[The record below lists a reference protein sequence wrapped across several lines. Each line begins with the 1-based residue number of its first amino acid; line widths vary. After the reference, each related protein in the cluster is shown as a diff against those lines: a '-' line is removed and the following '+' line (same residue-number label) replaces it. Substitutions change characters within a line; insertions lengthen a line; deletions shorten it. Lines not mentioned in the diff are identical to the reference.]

1 MSIHQQPVNN
11 STNNPLRIHA
21 VETAD
26 GGTIGMTLCP
36 GKIGLGRHC
45 CWGRDLE
52 ADLAVI
58 ADWGAD
64 RVMTLME
71 DHELLTY
78 QVSDLGYRV
87 RQRLGRNAWLHLP
100 IVDMDIPDRRFE
112 ESWKRQGPALHE
124 ILRTGGRVLVHCL
137 GGLGRTGT
145 IAARLLVETGVMPDT
160 AIERVRQA
168 RPGAIERD
176 AQAAYVQRLLD
187 ADAVIAQINRHPL
200 ASRRLDE
207 TTTGAAGGFADSDT
221 TVDTGECSQRVKAQ

>member
-11 STNNPLRIHA
+11 STNNPLRIHG

-45 CWGRDLE
+45 CSGRDLE

-64 RVMTLME
+64 QVVTLME
-71 DHELLTY
+71 DHELRTY

-87 RQRLGRNAWLHLP
+87 RQRFGLNAWLHLP

-112 ESWKRQGPALHE
+112 ASWKRHGPTLHD
-124 ILRTGGRVLVHCL
+124 ILQTGGRVLVHCL

-168 RPGAIERD
+168 RPGAIERK
-176 AQAAYVQRLLD
+176 AQEAYVQRLLD
-187 ADAVIAQINRHPL
+187 ADAVIAQINRNPL
-200 ASRRLDE
+200 ASRQLDE
-207 TTTGAAGGFADSDT
+207 TTTGAADGFADSDT
-221 TVDTGECSQRVKAQ
+221 TVDTGGCS